1 MRNMAYHNNT
11 NFEIKALFA
20 SLEREGRGG
29 FWREGNKEKI
39 REIFYIF

>member
-1 MRNMAYHNNT
+1 
-11 NFEIKALFA
+11 LFA
-20 SLEREGRGG
+20 SLEEEEEGRGW